1 MKTIHAAAAAAAL
14 SVASYAW
21 AAPLEAGP
29 PAARLGQAVELPGG
43 TPASGKADLPD
54 LDGSAVR
61 YGQALSRLKPEGQAA
76 TRGAAETRIYQ
87 KASPAVVLIVTR
99 DGLGSGALISADG
112 KILTNLHVVDD
123 AEVVGVIFKP
133 AVEGAAIGKGD
144 VRRAR
149 VIRRDELTDL
159 ALVQVEEVPAGVTP
173 LAIGNSTTLQVGA
186 DVHAIGH
193 PTGEA
198 WTYTRGIV
206 SQVRRAYHW
215 QPKGDVRHEATVIQ
229 TQTPLNPG
237 NSGGPL
243 LNDDLEIV
251 GVNTFI
257 GEGEGLNYAVS
268 AEDVKSFLART
279 EDRMI
284 RTTNAAAGD
293 KCEPTTVSEKR
304 TTDPKGREMLVD
316 RDCDGEADSIVSIPD
331 SRRQPM
337 TVWVDE
343 DGDGKLDAMYFDDG
357 QDGTFDTAL
366 YDTDA
371 DGKPDTRGFFR
382 KGEDEP
388 YRWEKLD

>member
-29 PAARLGQAVELPGG
+29 PEARLGQAVELPGG

-76 TRGAAETRIYQ
+76 TRGAAETRVYQ

-99 DGLGSGALISADG
+99 NGLGSGALISADG

-144 VRRAR
+144 VRRAK

-206 SQVRRAYHW
+206 SQVRRAYQW

-243 LNDDLEIV
+243 LNDNLEIV
-251 GVNTFI
+251 GVNSFI

-279 EDRMI
+279 EDRMV

-293 KCEPTTVSEKR
+293 CEAVVLKARQTA
-304 TTDPKGREMLVD
+304 DPKGVEKLID
-316 RDCDGEADSIVSIPD
+316 TDCDGAGDVILSRPD
-331 SRRQPM
+331 SRRHPL
-337 TVWVDE
+337 TLWRDE
-343 DGDGKLDAMYFDDG
+343 DGDGKFDAMYFDEG
-357 QDGTFDTAL
+357 QDGSFETAL
-366 YDTDA
+366 YDTDG

-388 YRWEKLD
+388 YRWEKID